1 MNPPILIPRFAPR
14 TTRSPS
20 FLASSLSTPRVLRCP
35 PTTQTPM
42 RPNCLMGYHGGNTPS
57 PLARAA
63 TSAPKPPAVE
73 HPRPAWG
80 MRPYTSCTF
89 LLALSHHGSPLFS
102 YSSPTRIFLNILVSR
117 FEELVDKLLYY
128 PTTRVEKGISC
139 DYILRNPFHAGN
151 HLPQQRTQHTSCRL
165 PFRPQSQ
172 SKNILP
178 LGFALCSN
186 RQSVHY

>member
-1 MNPPILIPRFAPR
+1 MNPPILIPRSAPR

-20 FLASSLSTPRVLRCP
+20 FLASSISTPRVLRCP
-35 PTTQTPM
+35 PTTPTTM

-73 HPRPAWG
+73 HPSPAWG

-102 YSSPTRIFLNILVSR
+102 YSSPTRLFLNILVSR
-117 FEELVDKLLYY
+117 FEELVPAIDARGEGRDLIVDRLSMSAISL
-128 PTTRVEKGISC
+128 TR
-139 DYILRNPFHAGN
+139 RAF
-151 HLPQQRTQHTSCRL
+151 
-165 PFRPQSQ
+165 
-172 SKNILP
+172 
-178 LGFALCSN
+178 
-186 RQSVHY
+186 SVIA